1 MPFPKFLAALAV
13 ALSAWKAQA
22 AGNEGAQNLY
32 TQSLAAT
39 CANCH
44 GTEGRALPDATVP
57 GLAGVS
63 ADTIVEQMKA
73 FRSGERKATIMHQIA
88 KGFTDE
94 QTRQLAEYFASR
106 KR

>member
-1 MPFPKFLAALAV
+1 MPTRRILAALV
-13 ALSAWKAQA
+13 ATLPVWAAHAASSDDAQK
-22 AGNEGAQNLY
+22 LY
-32 TQSLAAT
+32 TQGLAAT

-44 GTEGRALPDATVP
+44 GTNGRVQKDASVP
-57 GLAGVS
+57 GLAGQS
-63 ADTIVEQMKA
+63 ADYIVEQMKA

-94 QTRQLAEYFASR
+94 QTQLLANYFAGQ